1 MVSLNHARL
10 SLSGNQSTFKYNSPL
25 QGLFMTASLNNELG
39 TTHVIWNLDD
49 LYESL
54 DDELLKDD
62 LDLCLQEAELLKESC
77 AGKLAEL
84 DPAVFARTVR
94 RLERIQLNLG
104 RIDTY
109 AFLNFVTQVK
119 NSEAGAFLQQSKES
133 ASRVNRELVFFDLE
147 WSKTDQ
153 ETADRFLAAAET
165 APYRHYLTNLRRYA
179 DHFLSQPEETLLV
192 ELSPVGNEAWL
203 TLFEKLM
210 GHLEFGEKKRSEEE
224 VLSDLYAGSREI
236 RKSAALELT
245 EGLQT
250 QLHILTH
257 IFNTILAEK
266 MIDDRLRCYPTW
278 VSSRN
283 LSNELNDRT
292 VDALVSS
299 TTERYDIVQRYYR
312 LKKQLLDV
320 EELHDYDRY
329 APLPS
334 LPDQLVHWQECREMV
349 VEGFRAFSP
358 KMADIAALFFEQN
371 WIHAPI
377 LDGKRGGAFAHP
389 AVPDAHPYVL
399 VNYTGNIRDVSTVA
413 HELGHGIHQYLAKDK
428 GYFNS
433 DTPLVLAETA
443 SVFAELLIF
452 HRQLDTL
459 SDTEHKRAFIC
470 QKLESIFATVF
481 RQISMNRFEDMI
493 HNHRRERGEL
503 STDDLS
509 MLWMESQREM
519 FGDAVTLGDH
529 YQTWWSY
536 IPHFLH
542 TPGYVYSYAFGELL
556 VLSLYRI
563 YQQEGEEFIAEYL
576 HLLAEGGSR
585 SPYEL
590 LQPFDIDLEAPSFW
604 QGGFM
609 VIEEMLAGV
618 EGM

>member
-1 MVSLNHARL
+1 MS
-10 SLSGNQSTFKYNSPL
+10 S
-25 QGLFMTASLNNELG
+25 SLNNKLG
-39 TTHVIWNLDD
+39 TTDVVWNLDD

-54 DDELLKDD
+54 HDELLKDD

-77 AGKLAEL
+77 AGKLDEL
-84 DPAVFARTVR
+84 EPAVFARTVK
-94 RLERIQLNLG
+94 RLERIQENLG
-104 RIDTY
+104 RISTY

-119 NSEAGAFLQQSKES
+119 NSEAGAFLQQSKEEA
-133 ASRVNRELVFFDLE
+133 ASVNRQLVFFDLE
-147 WSKTDQ
+147 WAKMDKQS
-153 ETADRFLAAAET
+153 ADRLLKAEDT
-165 APYRHYLTNLRRYA
+165 TPYRHYLTNLRRYA
-179 DHFLSQPEETLLV
+179 DHLLSNSEETLLV
-192 ELSPVGNEAWL
+192 ELSPVGNESWL

-210 GHLEFGEKKRSEEE
+210 GHLEFGENKRSEEE
-224 VLSDLYAGSREI
+224 VLSDLYAGSREV
-236 RKSAALELT
+236 RKAAALELT
-245 EGLQT
+245 EGLQS

-266 MIDDRLRCYPTW
+266 MIDDRLRSYPSW
-278 VSSRN
+278 VSYRN
-283 LSNELNDRT
+283 LSNELDDRT
-292 VDALVSS
+292 VDALVNS
-299 TTERYDIVQRYYR
+299 TTERYDIVQRYYVF
-312 LKKQLLDV
+312 KKGLLGLD
-320 EELHDYDRY
+320 ELHDYDRY

-334 LPDQLVHWQECREMV
+334 LPDQLVPWQECRDMV
-349 VEGFRAFSP
+349 LDGFRAFSP
-358 KMADIAALFFEQN
+358 EMADIASLFFERN
-371 WIHAPI
+371 WIHAP
-377 LDGKRGGAFAHP
+377 LLEGKRGGAFAHP

-428 GYFNS
+428 GYFYS

-459 SDTEHKRAFIC
+459 DNADQKRAFIC

-493 HNHRRERGEL
+493 HNSRRDKGEL

-509 MLWMESQREM
+509 ALWMESQKAM
-519 FGDAVTLGDH
+519 FGDTVSLGDH
-529 YQTWWSY
+529 YRLWWSY

-563 YQQEGEEFIAEYL
+563 YKDEGEDFIPKYL
-576 HLLAEGGSR
+576 HLLSQGGSQ

-590 LQPFDIDLEAPSFW
+590 LTPFNIDLNSPTFW
-604 QGGFM
+604 QGGLL
-609 VIEEMLAGV
+609 VIEEMLKEV
-618 EGM
+618 ENM